1 MDVLNKIQDD
11 VMISISMYKGE
22 TVMAKTKKGNGEKVG
37 FFEFNKMRIQQRLER
52 SYIMVLAIATVAAVL
67 GIVAVFVISL
77 NYKNAMDNYALPQGD
92 IGQLMESVAECRSST
107 RGAIGYETDKEIQ
120 LMLEAHEEYVAEV
133 YEWIEVIRPTMVT
146 PEGHAALA
154 EIETSIE
161 EYFAIEA
168 KVLELGAVEDQELC
182 LQAQQMAFDEMA
194 PAYEKAYSAL
204 VSLMEVNKQKAE
216 EMEHQLLIMEI
227 AMLVFIAITI
237 VAASLIAMR
246 ISKQISDGI
255 AIPLGNLGGRFKEF
269 AGGDISSEFP
279 TVETKDEISEMM
291 DEAAG
296 MAEKLGLIVHDIAYL
311 CDEMSKG
318 NFRLRTTCEEAY
330 IGEFNQILMAI
341 RNMNRNMSDALREV
355 EDAANQVSAGSDN
368 LAQAS
373 QDLAEGATDQA
384 ASVQQMQATMD
395 TISEGIHDSAE
406 KMDEAYNEAKR
417 CAEKAQ
423 LSREEMSNMVNSMN
437 RISETSKKIEDIIS
451 QIESIA
457 SQTNLLSLNASI
469 EAARAGEAGRG
480 FAVVADEIR
489 DLADQSAK
497 SAVDTRAL
505 VANTLFE
512 IEEGNKVATRTSE
525 VLDEVVES
533 ITSIAEQSKMLSDV
547 AIAQAQSMEQADE
560 GIARISEVV
569 QSNSAASEEASA
581 TSEELSA
588 NAISMT
594 DLVARFQLRD

>member
-1 MDVLNKIQDD
+1 
-11 VMISISMYKGE
+11 
-22 TVMAKTKKGNGEKVG
+22 MAKTKNGNKVG
-37 FFEFNKMRIQQRLER
+37 FFDFNNMRIQERLQK
-52 SYIMVLAIATVAAVL
+52 SYIMVLMIATVAAVL
-67 GIVAVFVISL
+67 GVISVFVISS

-92 IGQLMESVAECRSST
+92 IGQLMEAAAQCRSAT
-107 RGAIGYETDKEIQ
+107 RGIIGYDSQEQVQTLVEQHDQTAAYVYQMI
-120 LMLEAHEEYVAEV
+120 EE
-133 YEWIEVIRPTMVT
+133 IRPTMVT

-154 EIETSIE
+154 EIETAVE
-161 EYFAIEA
+161 AYFEVEA
-168 KVLELGAVEDQELC
+168 RVIELGTKDGGIHRLE
-182 LQAQQMAFDEMA
+182 AQNLAITEMA
-194 PAYEKAYSAL
+194 PTYTAVYNSL
-204 VSLMEVNKQKAE
+204 SNLMEVNTQKAD
-216 EMEHQLLIMEI
+216 EMERNLAIMQI
-227 AMLVFIAITI
+227 AMMALIIVVIVIASI
-237 VAASLIAMR
+237 IAMR

-255 AIPLGNLGGRFKEF
+255 AIPLNAVGDRFKEF
-269 AGGDISSEFP
+269 AAGDVSSEFP
-279 TVETKDEISEMM
+279 TVDTKDEISDML

-296 MAEKLGLIVHDIAYL
+296 MAEKLGLIIHDLTYI
-311 CDEMSKG
+311 CDELAEG
-318 NFRLRTTCEEAY
+318 NFIIRTTCENAY
-330 IGEFNQILMAI
+330 VGEFNGVLMGVRKMI
-341 RNMNRNMSDALREV
+341 GNMNDALREV
-355 EDAANQVSAGSDN
+355 GDAAQQVSAGSDN
-368 LAQAS
+368 LADAS

-384 ASVQQMQATMD
+384 ASVQEMQATMD
-395 TISEGIHDSAE
+395 TISAGIGESADR
-406 KMDEAYNEAKR
+406 MDEAYEEAKR
-417 CAEKAQ
+417 CANKAQ

-512 IEEGNKVATRTSE
+512 IEEGNKVATRTSD

-533 ITSIAEQSKMLSDV
+533 ITGIAEQSKLLSEMS
-547 AIAQAQSMEQADE
+547 IQQAQSMEQANM

-569 QSNSAASEEASA
+569 QSNSAASEESSA

-588 NAISMT
+588 QAMNMNE
-594 DLVARFQLRD
+594 LVSRFQLRD

>member
-1 MDVLNKIQDD
+1 
-11 VMISISMYKGE
+11 
-22 TVMAKTKKGNGEKVG
+22 MAKSKNGNENKVG
-37 FFEFNKMRIQQRLER
+37 FFDFNKMRIQERLQK

-67 GIVAVFVISL
+67 GVISVFVIST

-92 IGQLMESVAECRSST
+92 IGQLMESVAQCRSAT
-107 RGAIGYETDKEIQ
+107 RGIIGYDSQEMVQSLVEQHDMTED
-120 LMLEAHEEYVAEV
+120 YV
-133 YEWIEVIRPTMVT
+133 YEAIEIIRPTMVT
-146 PEGHAALA
+146 PEGHAALT
-154 EIETSIE
+154 EIETAVE
-161 EYFAIEA
+161 EYFEIERQ
-168 KVLELGAVEDQELC
+168 VIELGSKADGTSRLE
-182 LQAQQMAFDEMA
+182 AQNLAITDMA
-194 PAYEKAYSAL
+194 PKYTAVYNAL
-204 VSLMEVNKQKAE
+204 NNLMTVNKQKAA
-216 EMEHQLLIMEI
+216 EMEQNLMIMQI
-227 AMLVFIAITI
+227 AMMVLIIVVILV
-237 VAASLIAMR
+237 ASAIAMK

-255 AIPLGNLGGRFKEF
+255 AIPLNAVGKRFEEF
-269 AGGDISSEFP
+269 AAGDISSEFP
-279 TVETKDEISEMM
+279 TIDTKDEIADML
-291 DEAAG
+291 DEATS
-296 MAEKLGLIVHDIAYL
+296 MAEKLGLIIHDLTYL
-311 CDEMSKG
+311 CDELAEG
-318 NFRLRTTCEEAY
+318 NFTIRTTCENAY
-330 IGEFNQILMAI
+330 VGEFNNVLMGVCKMI
-341 RNMNRNMSDALREV
+341 ENMNDALREV
-355 EDAANQVSAGSDN
+355 GDAANQVNAGSEN
-368 LAQAS
+368 LADAS

-384 ASVQQMQATMD
+384 ASVQEMQATMD
-395 TISEGIHDSAE
+395 SISEGIAESANR
-406 KMDEAYNEAKR
+406 MDEAYMEAKR

-512 IEEGNKVATRTSE
+512 IEEGNKVATRTSD

-533 ITSIAEQSKMLSDV
+533 ITGIAEQSKLLSDM
-547 AIAQAQSMEQADE
+547 AIQQAQSMEDANA
-560 GIARISEVV
+560 GISRISEVV

-588 NAISMT
+588 QAT
-594 DLVARFQLRD
+594 ALTGLVAKFQLKA

>member
-1 MDVLNKIQDD
+1 
-11 VMISISMYKGE
+11 
-22 TVMAKTKKGNGEKVG
+22 MAKTKKGNKVG
-37 FFEFNKMRIQQRLER
+37 FFDFKNMRIQERLQK
-52 SYIMVLAIATVAAVL
+52 SYIMVLMIATVAAVL
-67 GIVAVFVISL
+67 GVISVFVISL

-92 IGQLMESVAECRSST
+92 IGQLMETVAECRSGT
-107 RGAIGYETDKEIQ
+107 RGIIGYETQDMIDQ
-120 LMLEAHEEYVAEV
+120 LVEQHDGYKAEV
-133 YEWIEVIRPTMVT
+133 YEWIEIIRPTMVT

-154 EIETSIE
+154 EIESSIE
-161 EYFAIEA
+161 AYFVIEA
-168 KVLELGAVEDQELC
+168 EVIKLGATVDQTLCMQAQEL
-182 LQAQQMAFDEMA
+182 AINEMA
-194 PAYEKAYSAL
+194 PAYEKAYVAL
-204 VSLMEVNKQKAE
+204 VDLMEVNKQKAE
-216 EMEHQLLIMEI
+216 EMEHNLLIMEI
-227 AMLVFIAITI
+227 VMLVLII
-237 VAASLIAMR
+237 VVMVGASLIAMR

-255 AIPLGNLGGRFKEF
+255 ALPLNDLGARFKEF
-269 AGGDISSEFP
+269 AGGDITSEFP
-279 TVETKDEISEMM
+279 SVDSKDEISEMM

-296 MAEKLGLIVHDIAYL
+296 MAEKLSLIVHDIAYL
-311 CDEMSKG
+311 CDEMSNG
-318 NFRLRTTCEEAY
+318 NFRLTTSCENAY
-330 IGEFNQILMAI
+330 VGEFNQILMAI
-341 RNMNRNMSDALREV
+341 RNMNRNMSSALREV

-368 LAQAS
+368 LAEAS

-384 ASVQQMQATMD
+384 ASVQEMQATMD
-395 TISEGIHDSAE
+395 TISEGIHQSAE

-505 VANTLFE
+505 VANTLYE

-533 ITSIAEQSKMLSDV
+533 ITGIAEQSKLLSDA

-594 DLVARFQLRD
+594 ELVAKFQLRD

>member
-1 MDVLNKIQDD
+1 
-11 VMISISMYKGE
+11 
-22 TVMAKTKKGNGEKVG
+22 MAKNKGNGNKAG
-37 FFEFNKMRIQQRLER
+37 FFDFNSMRIQERLQK
-52 SYIMVLAIATVAAVL
+52 SNVLVL
-67 GIVAVFVISL
+67 GIASVAAILGVIAVFILSS

-92 IGQLMESVAECRSST
+92 IGQLMEAVSQCRSAT
-107 RGAIGYETDKEIQ
+107 RGIIGYDSWEQVETLVEQHDMTQ
-120 LMLEAHEEYVAEV
+120 DYV
-133 YEWIEVIRPTMVT
+133 YEVIEIIRPTMVT

-154 EIETSIE
+154 EIESTVKA
-161 EYFAIEA
+161 YFAIEA
-168 KVLELGAVEDQELC
+168 QVIELGTRDSGIYRLE
-182 LQAQQMAFDEMA
+182 AQSLAINDMA
-194 PAYEKAYSAL
+194 PAYTNVYNAL
-204 VSLMEVNKQKAE
+204 NNLMTVNRQKAA
-216 EMEHQLLIMEI
+216 EMED
-227 AMLVFIAITI
+227 MLVIMQIVMMVLIVVVIVIAST
-237 VAASLIAMR
+237 IAMR

-255 AIPLGNLGGRFKEF
+255 AIPLEAVGKRFEEF
-269 AGGDISSEFP
+269 AAGDVSSEFP
-279 TVETKDEISEMM
+279 TVETNDEISDML

-296 MAEKLGLIVHDIAYL
+296 MAEKLGLIIHDLTYI
-311 CDEMSKG
+311 CDELAVG
-318 NFRLRTTCEEAY
+318 NFTIRTTCENAY
-330 IGEFNQILMAI
+330 VGEFNGVLMGVRKMIA
-341 RNMNRNMSDALREV
+341 NMNSALQEV
-355 EDAANQVSAGSDN
+355 GDAAQQVSAGSDN
-368 LAQAS
+368 LADAS

-395 TISEGIHDSAE
+395 SISDGITESASR
-406 KMDEAYNEAKR
+406 MDEAYNEAKN

-423 LSREEMSNMVNSMN
+423 LSREEMANMVNSMN

-489 DLADQSAK
+489 NLADQSAK
-497 SAVDTRAL
+497 SAVDTRSL

-533 ITSIAEQSKMLSDV
+533 ITGIAEQSKLLSEMS
-547 AIAQAQSMEQADE
+547 IQQAQSMEQANA
-560 GIARISEVV
+560 GISRISEVV

-588 NAISMT
+588 QATALNA
-594 DLVARFQLRD
+594 LVANFQLKK